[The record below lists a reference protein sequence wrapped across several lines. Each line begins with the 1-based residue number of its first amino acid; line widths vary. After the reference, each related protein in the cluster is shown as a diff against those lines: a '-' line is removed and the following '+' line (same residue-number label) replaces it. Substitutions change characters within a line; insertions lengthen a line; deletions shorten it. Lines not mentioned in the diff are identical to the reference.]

1 MGIKREAITVRTEII
16 AVGTELLLGEIVNT
30 DAPMIAQ
37 GLAELGIGVYFQT
50 VCGDNPDRLK
60 SVLEVAKQRADLI
73 ITTGGLGPTADDL
86 TKETIAAAFG
96 KGLVRDEE
104 SMARLREHFKGR
116 TMTKNNEKQADV
128 PEGCTVFQ
136 NDWGT
141 APACAFEGE
150 GCLVIMLPGPPR
162 ECRPLFR
169 EKVMPFLEKR
179 RGGALCSRYVK
190 VFGMG
195 ESEMAS
201 RLSRQMDTWEN
212 PTAAPYAKEGECLVR
227 ITAMGKDKEEA
238 FAMTEPA
245 VREVR
250 QVLGDVV
257 YGVDADSLE
266 QVVVQEM
273 TARGLTL
280 ATAESCTG
288 GLMGKRITDVPGASA
303 CYLGGVVSYQNEVKE
318 NLLGVRHETLIT
330 KGAVSEDTACQ
341 MAEGVRKALGADI
354 GISTTGVAGPGG
366 GTPEKPVGLIYVGI
380 STKDKTW
387 AVRILRPRQSRESL
401 RRLASSTAFDLVRR
415 HLEGLDN
422 A

>member
-1 MGIKREAITVRTEII
+1 MRTEII

-128 PEGCTVFQ
+128 PEGSTVFQ

-162 ECRPLFR
+162 ECTPLFR

-257 YGVDADSLE
+257 YGVDVDSLE

-318 NLLGVRHETLIT
+318 NLLGVRHETLIS

-380 STKDKTW
+380 STGDKTW
-387 AVRILRPRQSRESL
+387 AVRILRPRQSRENL

>member
-1 MGIKREAITVRTEII
+1 MRTEII

-162 ECRPLFR
+162 ECTPLFR

-257 YGVDADSLE
+257 YGVDVDSLE

-318 NLLGVRHETLIT
+318 NLLGVRHETLMT

-380 STKDKTW
+380 STGDRTW
-387 AVRILRPRQSRESL
+387 AVRILRPRQSRENL

>member
-1 MGIKREAITVRTEII
+1 MRTEII

-150 GCLVIMLPGPPR
+150 GYLVIMLPGPPR
-162 ECRPLFR
+162 ECTPLFR

-257 YGVDADSLE
+257 YGVDVDSLE

>member
-1 MGIKREAITVRTEII
+1 MRTEII

-128 PEGCTVFQ
+128 PEGSTVFQ

-162 ECRPLFR
+162 ECTPLFR

-201 RLSRQMDTWEN
+201 RLSSQMDTWEN

-257 YGVDADSLE
+257 YGVDVDSLE

-318 NLLGVRHETLIT
+318 NLLGVRHETLIS

-380 STKDKTW
+380 STGGKTW
-387 AVRILRPRQSRESL
+387 AVRILRPRQSRENL

>member
-1 MGIKREAITVRTEII
+1 MRTEII

-162 ECRPLFR
+162 ECTPLFR

-257 YGVDADSLE
+257 YGVDVDSLE

-303 CYLGGVVSYQNEVKE
+303 CYLGGVVSYHNEVKE
-318 NLLGVRHETLIT
+318 NLLGVRHETLIS
-330 KGAVSEDTACQ
+330 KGAVSEETACQ

-380 STKDKTW
+380 STGDKTW
-387 AVRILRPRQSRESL
+387 AVRILRPRQSRENL

-415 HLEGLDN
+415 HLEGIDN

>member
-1 MGIKREAITVRTEII
+1 MRTEII

-162 ECRPLFR
+162 ECTPLFR

-201 RLSRQMDTWEN
+201 RLSSQMDTWEN

-257 YGVDADSLE
+257 YGVDVDSLE

-318 NLLGVRHETLIT
+318 NLLGVRHETLIS

-380 STKDKTW
+380 STGDRTW
-387 AVRILRPRQSRESL
+387 AVRILRPRQSRENL

>member
-1 MGIKREAITVRTEII
+1 MRTEII

-162 ECRPLFR
+162 ECTPLFR

-257 YGVDADSLE
+257 YGVDAGSLE

-341 MAEGVRKALGADI
+341 MAEGVRKDLGADI

>member
-1 MGIKREAITVRTEII
+1 MRTEII

-96 KGLVRDEE
+96 KGLARDEE

-162 ECRPLFR
+162 ECTPLFR

>member
-1 MGIKREAITVRTEII
+1 MRTEII

-162 ECRPLFR
+162 ECTPLFR

-227 ITAMGKDKEEA
+227 ITAMGKNKEEA

-257 YGVDADSLE
+257 YGVDVDSLE

-380 STKDKTW
+380 STKDRTW

-415 HLEGLDN
+415 HLEGIDN

>member
-1 MGIKREAITVRTEII
+1 MRTEII

-162 ECRPLFR
+162 ECTPLFR

-179 RGGALCSRYVK
+179 WGGALCSRYVK

-250 QVLGDVV
+250 RVLGDVV

>member
-1 MGIKREAITVRTEII
+1 MRTEII

-162 ECRPLFR
+162 ECTPLFR

-266 QVVVQEM
+266 QVVVQGM

>member
-1 MGIKREAITVRTEII
+1 MRTEII

-96 KGLVRDEE
+96 KSLVRDEE
-104 SMARLREHFKGR
+104 AMTRMRENFKGR

-128 PEGCTVFQ
+128 PEGSTVFQ

-162 ECRPLFR
+162 ECTPLFR

-227 ITAMGKDKEEA
+227 ITAMGKNKEEA

-245 VREVR
+245 VQEVR

-257 YGVDADSLE
+257 YGVDVDSLE

-318 NLLGVRHETLIT
+318 NLLGVSHETLVT

-380 STKDKTW
+380 STEDKTW

-415 HLEGLDN
+415 HLEGIDH

>member
-1 MGIKREAITVRTEII
+1 MRTEII

-162 ECRPLFR
+162 ECTPLFR

-257 YGVDADSLE
+257 YGVDVDSLE

-303 CYLGGVVSYQNEVKE
+303 CYLGGVVSYHNEVKE
-318 NLLGVRHETLIT
+318 NLLGVRHETLMT

-380 STKDKTW
+380 STGDKTW

>member
-1 MGIKREAITVRTEII
+1 MRTEII

-162 ECRPLFR
+162 ECTPLFR

-257 YGVDADSLE
+257 YGVDVDSLE

-303 CYLGGVVSYQNEVKE
+303 CYLGGVVSYHNEVKE
-318 NLLGVRHETLIT
+318 NLLGVRHETLIS

-380 STKDKTW
+380 STGDRTW
-387 AVRILRPRQSRESL
+387 AVRILRPRQSRENL

-415 HLEGLDN
+415 HLEGIDH

>member
-1 MGIKREAITVRTEII
+1 MRTEII

-162 ECRPLFR
+162 ECTPLFR

-257 YGVDADSLE
+257 YGVDVDSLE

-318 NLLGVRHETLIT
+318 NLLGVRHETLIA

>member
-1 MGIKREAITVRTEII
+1 MRTEII

-162 ECRPLFR
+162 ECTPLFR

-288 GLMGKRITDVPGASA
+288 GLVAQRITALPGASA
-303 CYLGGVVSYQNEVKE
+303 VFRGGVVSYWTEIKAAV
-318 NLLGVRHETLIT
+318 LGVPQEILDQY
-330 KGAVSEDTACQ
+330 GAVSEQTARA
-341 MAEGVRKALGADI
+341 MAQGARRITGADLAV
-354 GISTTGVAGPGG
+354 SVTGVAGPDPDER
-366 GTPEKPVGLIYVGI
+366 GTPVGI
-380 STKDKTW
+380 VYIGLDTPTGTFCRKMDSGRRRRD
-387 AVRILRPRQSRESL
+387 RIRGLAANHAFDVL
-401 RRLASSTAFDLVRR
+401 RRYLTDLPVEA
-415 HLEGLDN
+415 LL
-422 A
+422 

>member
-1 MGIKREAITVRTEII
+1 MRTEII

-104 SMARLREHFKGR
+104 SMARLRENFKGR

-162 ECRPLFR
+162 ECTPLFR

-201 RLSRQMDTWEN
+201 RLSNQMDTWEN

-227 ITAMGKDKEEA
+227 ITAMGKNKEEA

-257 YGVDADSLE
+257 YGVDVDSLE

-318 NLLGVRHETLIT
+318 NLLGVRHETLIS

-341 MAEGVRKALGADI
+341 MAQGVRKALGADI

-380 STKDKTW
+380 STKDRTW
-387 AVRILRPRQSRESL
+387 AVRILRPRQSRENL

>member
-1 MGIKREAITVRTEII
+1 MRTEII

-162 ECRPLFR
+162 ECTPLFR

-257 YGVDADSLE
+257 YGVDVDSLE

-318 NLLGVRHETLIT
+318 NLLGVRHETLVT

>member
-1 MGIKREAITVRTEII
+1 MRTEII

-162 ECRPLFR
+162 ECTPLFR

-227 ITAMGKDKEEA
+227 ITAMGKNKEEA

-257 YGVDADSLE
+257 YGVDVDSLE

-273 TARGLTL
+273 TAQGLTL

-318 NLLGVRHETLIT
+318 NLLGVRHETLIS

-380 STKDKTW
+380 STGDRTW

>member
-1 MGIKREAITVRTEII
+1 MRTEII

-116 TMTKNNEKQADV
+116 TMTQNNEKQADV
-128 PEGCTVFQ
+128 PEGSTVFQ

-162 ECRPLFR
+162 ECTPLFR

-227 ITAMGKDKEEA
+227 ITAMGKNKEEA

-257 YGVDADSLE
+257 YGVDVDSLE

-303 CYLGGVVSYQNEVKE
+303 CYLGGVVSYHNEVKE
-318 NLLGVRHETLIT
+318 NLLGVRHETLMT

-366 GTPEKPVGLIYVGI
+366 GTPEKPVGLIDVGS
-380 STKDKTW
+380 STGDRTW

-415 HLEGLDN
+415 HLEGIDN

>member
-1 MGIKREAITVRTEII
+1 MRTEII

-96 KGLVRDEE
+96 KRLVRDEE
-104 SMARLREHFKGR
+104 SMIRLREHFKGR

-162 ECRPLFR
+162 ECTPLFR

-201 RLSRQMDTWEN
+201 RLSSQMDTWEN

-257 YGVDADSLE
+257 YGVDVDSLE

-341 MAEGVRKALGADI
+341 MAEGVRKTLGADI

>member
-1 MGIKREAITVRTEII
+1 MRTEII

-257 YGVDADSLE
+257 YGVDVDSLE

>member
-1 MGIKREAITVRTEII
+1 MRTEII

-50 VCGDNPDRLK
+50 VCGDNPNRLK

-96 KGLVRDEE
+96 KSLVRDEE
-104 SMARLREHFKGR
+104 AMTRMRENFKGR

-128 PEGCTVFQ
+128 PEGSTVFQ

-162 ECRPLFR
+162 ECTPLFR

-201 RLSRQMDTWEN
+201 RLSNQMDTWEN

-227 ITAMGKDKEEA
+227 ITAMGKNKEEA

-257 YGVDADSLE
+257 YGVDVDSLE

-318 NLLGVRHETLIT
+318 NLLGVSHETLLS
-330 KGAVSEDTACQ
+330 KGAVSEETACQ

-380 STKDKTW
+380 STEDKTW

-415 HLEGLDN
+415 HLEGIDH

>member
-1 MGIKREAITVRTEII
+1 MRTEII

-60 SVLEVAKQRADLI
+60 SVLEVAKQRSDLI

-128 PEGCTVFQ
+128 PEGSTVFQ

-162 ECRPLFR
+162 ECTPLFR

-257 YGVDADSLE
+257 YGVDVDSLE

-341 MAEGVRKALGADI
+341 MAQGVRKALGADI

>member
-1 MGIKREAITVRTEII
+1 MRTEII

-116 TMTKNNEKQADV
+116 TMTQNNEKQADV
-128 PEGCTVFQ
+128 PEGSTVFQ

-162 ECRPLFR
+162 ECTPLFR

-227 ITAMGKDKEEA
+227 ITAMGKNKEEA

-257 YGVDADSLE
+257 YGVDVDSLE

-303 CYLGGVVSYQNEVKE
+303 CYLGGVVSYHNEVKE
-318 NLLGVRHETLIT
+318 NLLGVRHETLMT

-341 MAEGVRKALGADI
+341 MAQGVRKALGADI

-380 STKDKTW
+380 STGDRTW

-415 HLEGLDN
+415 HLEGIDH

>member
-1 MGIKREAITVRTEII
+1 MRTEII

-201 RLSRQMDTWEN
+201 RLSRQMDTWET

-257 YGVDADSLE
+257 YGVDVDSLE

-380 STKDKTW
+380 STKEKTW

>member
-1 MGIKREAITVRTEII
+1 MRTEII

-128 PEGCTVFQ
+128 PEGSTVFQ

-162 ECRPLFR
+162 ECTPLFR

-201 RLSRQMDTWEN
+201 RLSRQMDTWQN

-257 YGVDADSLE
+257 YGVDVDSLE

-318 NLLGVRHETLIT
+318 NLLGVRHETLMT

-380 STKDKTW
+380 STGDKTW
-387 AVRILRPRQSRESL
+387 AVRILRPCQSRESL

>member
-1 MGIKREAITVRTEII
+1 MRTEII

-162 ECRPLFR
+162 ECWPLFR

-227 ITAMGKDKEEA
+227 ITAMGKDKEKA

-257 YGVDADSLE
+257 YGVDVDSLE

>member
-1 MGIKREAITVRTEII
+1 
-16 AVGTELLLGEIVNT
+16 
-30 DAPMIAQ
+30 
-37 GLAELGIGVYFQT
+37 
-50 VCGDNPDRLK
+50 
-60 SVLEVAKQRADLI
+60 
-73 ITTGGLGPTADDL
+73 
-86 TKETIAAAFG
+86 
-96 KGLVRDEE
+96 
-104 SMARLREHFKGR
+104 
-116 TMTKNNEKQADV
+116 
-128 PEGCTVFQ
+128 
-136 NDWGT
+136 
-141 APACAFEGE
+141 
-150 GCLVIMLPGPPR
+150 
-162 ECRPLFR
+162 
-169 EKVMPFLEKR
+169 
-179 RGGALCSRYVK
+179 
-190 VFGMG
+190 
-195 ESEMAS
+195 MAS

-257 YGVDADSLE
+257 YGVDVDSLE

-303 CYLGGVVSYQNEVKE
+303 YYLGGVVSYQNEVKE

>member
-1 MGIKREAITVRTEII
+1 MRTEII

-162 ECRPLFR
+162 ECTPLFR

-179 RGGALCSRYVK
+179 RGGALCSRDVK
-190 VFGMG
+190 AFGMG

-257 YGVDADSLE
+257 YGVDVDSLE

-330 KGAVSEDTACQ
+330 KGVVSEDTACQ

>member
-1 MGIKREAITVRTEII
+1 MRTEII

-96 KGLVRDEE
+96 KRLVRDEE

-162 ECRPLFR
+162 ECTPLFR

-201 RLSRQMDTWEN
+201 CLSRQMDTWEN

-227 ITAMGKDKEEA
+227 ITAMGKNKEEA

-257 YGVDADSLE
+257 YGVDVDSLE

-318 NLLGVRHETLIT
+318 NLLGVRHETLVT

-380 STKDKTW
+380 STKDRTW

-415 HLEGLDN
+415 HLEGIDH

>member
-1 MGIKREAITVRTEII
+1 MRTEII

-104 SMARLREHFKGR
+104 SMARLREHFEGR

-162 ECRPLFR
+162 ECTPLFR

-227 ITAMGKDKEEA
+227 ITAMGKNKEEA

-257 YGVDADSLE
+257 YGVDVDSLE

-303 CYLGGVVSYQNEVKE
+303 CYLGGVVSYHNEVKE
-318 NLLGVRHETLIT
+318 NLLGVRHETLMT

-341 MAEGVRKALGADI
+341 MAQGVRKALGANI

-387 AVRILRPRQSRESL
+387 AVRILRPRQSRENL

>member
-1 MGIKREAITVRTEII
+1 MRTEII

-257 YGVDADSLE
+257 YGVDVDSLE
-266 QVVVQEM
+266 QVVVQGM

>member
-1 MGIKREAITVRTEII
+1 MRTEII
-16 AVGTELLLGEIVNT
+16 AVGTELFLGEIVNT

-96 KGLVRDEE
+96 KGLARDEE

-162 ECRPLFR
+162 ECTPLFR

>member
-1 MGIKREAITVRTEII
+1 MRTEII

-162 ECRPLFR
+162 ECTPLFR

-257 YGVDADSLE
+257 YGVDVDSLE

-303 CYLGGVVSYQNEVKE
+303 CYLGGVVSYHNEVKE
-318 NLLGVRHETLIT
+318 NLLGVRHETLIS

-380 STKDKTW
+380 STGGKTW
-387 AVRILRPRQSRESL
+387 AVRILRPRQSRENL

>member
-1 MGIKREAITVRTEII
+1 MRTEII

-116 TMTKNNEKQADV
+116 TMTQNNEKQADV
-128 PEGCTVFQ
+128 PEGSTVFQ

-162 ECRPLFR
+162 ECTPLFR

-227 ITAMGKDKEEA
+227 ITAMGKNKEEA

-257 YGVDADSLE
+257 YGVDVDSLE

-318 NLLGVRHETLIT
+318 NLLGVRHETLMT

-380 STKDKTW
+380 STGDRTW

-415 HLEGLDN
+415 HLEGIDH